1 MADCAE
7 LELGMNRIA
16 AGRYALRARF
26 WLPGAAAESGLG
38 SGAPVEA
45 TIDRDALDLE
55 LLNPAKYGLCL
66 ANSLFASPAAVTMF
80 AEARAAAAARNVPLR
95 LRLFFDPSAPELH
108 ALRWETLVDPA
119 RQAPLFTDE
128 NLLCSRFISSGNLQE
143 FTPPERARL
152 RALVMI
158 ANPSGLADSLA
169 PIDVPGELSR
179 AQAGLEGMD
188 TIVLDSGG
196 KATLENLL
204 DRLRDGV
211 DVLYLVAHGAFDRQG
226 QPFVLLEK
234 PDGSLRRV
242 NVDELVTR
250 LRELSLGRLPLLA
263 VLVSCKSAGEGDGG
277 EGAPLVALGPSL
289 AAAGIPAVLAMHG
302 LVRFDTMQE
311 FLPVFFR
318 ELQRDGVIDRALA
331 VARGRVRSQPDWWMP
346 VLFSRLRDNRLLRPS
361 PAAQPLK
368 LQHFEPETVYIP
380 GGPFL
385 MGREP
390 GDGIPTHEAPQ
401 HTVDLPAFRIGKY
414 PVTNRQFAEFIRQT
428 NQQVNPEA
436 GWLGQSPP
444 PDRLDYP
451 VSAVTWYQA
460 AAYCA
465 WLSEKTGRR
474 YILPTEAQWEKA
486 ARGTKGRLYPWGD
499 AWEEGR
505 CNVESAAST
514 PVSQYPPQ
522 NEYGVHD
529 LVGNVREWTLTL
541 WGERRSEPDPRYAY
555 PYQDDSRNDSNA
567 NEMVRRVFRG
577 GAGKSPAEMTC
588 TARGGFAPNQT
599 GPIGNRHGFR
609 VALLPEEK

>member
-1 MADCAE
+1 MTDCAE
-7 LELGMNRIA
+7 LELGLNRIA

-38 SGAPVEA
+38 TGAPIEA
-45 TIDRDALDLE
+45 AIDREALDLE
-55 LLNPAKYGLCL
+55 LMNPAKYGRCL
-66 ANSLFASPAAVTMF
+66 ADSLFASPAAYAIL
-80 AEARAAAAARNVPLR
+80 AEARAAASARNVPLR

-108 ALRWETLVDPA
+108 AVRWETLLDPA
-119 RQAPLFTDE
+119 RQTPLFTDE
-128 NLLCSRFISSGNLQE
+128 NLLCSRFISSSGMQD
-143 FTPPERARL
+143 FTPQERSRL

-169 PIDVPGELSR
+169 PIDVPGELAR

-188 TIVLDSGG
+188 LLLLDSGG

-204 DRLRDGV
+204 DLLRDGI
-211 DVLYLVAHGAFDRQG
+211 DILYLVAHGGYSGQG

-234 PDGSLRRV
+234 PDGTMRRV
-242 NVDELVTR
+242 NVDEMITR
-250 LRELSLGRLPLLA
+250 LRELSLGKLPLLTM
-263 VLVSCKSAGEGDGG
+263 LVSCTSAGEGDGRS
-277 EGAPLVALGPSL
+277 EPLVALGPSL
-289 AAAGIPAVLAMHG
+289 AAAGIPAVIAMQG

-311 FLPVFFR
+311 FLPAFFR

-331 VARGRVRSQPDWWMP
+331 VARGRVRAQPDWWMP

-380 GGPFL
+380 GGPFV
-385 MGREP
+385 MGRDT
-390 GDGIPTHEAPQ
+390 GDGVPAHETPQ
-401 HTVDLPAFRIGKY
+401 HTVDLSAFRIGKN

-444 PDRLDYP
+444 PDRLDHP

-474 YILPTEAQWEKA
+474 YTLPTEAHWEKA
-486 ARGTKGRLYPWGD
+486 ARGTKGWLYPWD
-499 AWEEGR
+499 EVWEEGR
-505 CNVESAAST
+505 CNPNSAAST
-514 PVSQYPPQ
+514 PVNQYPPQ
-522 NEYGVHD
+522 NAYGVCD
-529 LVGNVREWTLTL
+529 MVGNVREWTLTL
-541 WGERRSEPDPRYAY
+541 WGERRSEPDTRYAY
-555 PYQDDSRNDSNA
+555 PYQDDARNDPNA

-577 GAGKSPAEMTC
+577 GAGKSSAEMTC

-609 VALLPEEK
+609 VVLLPDE